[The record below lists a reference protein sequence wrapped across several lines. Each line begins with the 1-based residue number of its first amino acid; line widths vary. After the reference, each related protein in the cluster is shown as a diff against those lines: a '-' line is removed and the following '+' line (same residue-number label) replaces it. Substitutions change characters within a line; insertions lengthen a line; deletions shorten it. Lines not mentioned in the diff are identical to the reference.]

1 MYSYYSMNSIKANSK
16 HSSENIYHYMK
27 NNIDN
32 HNINKD
38 IIKGYNG
45 IMDLDLTY
53 VPEEL
58 KKTMI
63 DQHYKDID
71 NYKNEQNV
79 LEPRLRYENTIERVQ
94 KSLEKTEALILKRL
108 KAREAKQLQYNKEY
122 NKSRL
127 K

>member
-1 MYSYYSMNSIKANSK
+1 MNSIKANSK

-108 KAREAKQLQYNKEY
+108 KAQEAKQLQYNKEY

>member
-108 KAREAKQLQYNKEY
+108 KAQEAKQLQYNKEY

>member
-122 NKSRL
+122 NKS
-127 K
+127 

>member
-1 MYSYYSMNSIKANSK
+1 MNTNSNN
-16 HSSENIYHYMK
+16 SNNSNNSRNIYHYMK

-32 HNINKD
+32 HNTCVD
-38 IIKGYNG
+38 IVKGYNG

-71 NYKNEQNV
+71 NYKTEQNV
-79 LEPRLRYENTIERVQ
+79 LEPRLRYENTIERVRSTFE
-94 KSLEKTEALILKRL
+94 KSREITLKRL
-108 KAREAKQLQYNKEY
+108 KQQEEKRLRHNEMYNNY
-122 NKSRL
+122 CL